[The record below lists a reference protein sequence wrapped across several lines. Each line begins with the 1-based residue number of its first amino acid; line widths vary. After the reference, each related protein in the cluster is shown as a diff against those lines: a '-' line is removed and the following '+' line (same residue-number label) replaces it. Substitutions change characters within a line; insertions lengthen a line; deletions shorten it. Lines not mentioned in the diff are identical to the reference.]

1 MAFDRQAALQAGYTE
16 EEIDSYL
23 QNQTEAPPPPAAT
36 TAAPGEVMEPPAPTT
51 VVTPAG
57 EGSIMPAV
65 ATGGLAAAG
74 AAVPA
79 AIGYGVAKYGGR
91 AMDVAKNMMQG
102 GGSSAAKIPTTMP
115 VNPAAINPAV
125 SPSYAAPSPQPA
137 AAPQQPG
144 AVRQGLQQ
152 GMEYAN
158 KIRQIAME
166 KVIQNAGAIGKAGMG
181 AAAMAT
187 PGNVGQKYNFPTSG
201 PMRGM
206 EINPQTGRPWTPQEL
221 SALGQ

>member
-1 MAFDRQAALQAGYTE
+1 MAFDKQAAIAAGYSE
-16 EEIDSYL
+16 QEIDAYL
-23 QNQTEAPPPPAAT
+23 QNQNEAPPPPPASAT
-36 TAAPGEVMEPPAPTT
+36 PGEPPAPTT

-57 EGSIMPAV
+57 EGNYMPGV
-65 ATGGLAAAG
+65 ATAGLGAAA

-79 AIGYGVAKYGGR
+79 AIGFGVGKYGGR
-91 AMDVAKNMMQG
+91 ALDIAKNALQG
-102 GGSSAAKIPTTMP
+102 GGSSAAAIPTTAP

-125 SPSYAAPSPQPA
+125 SPSYAAPAAQPA
-137 AAPQQPG
+137 PAPQQPG
-144 AVRQGLQQ
+144 AIRQGLQQ

-158 KIRQIAME
+158 KVRQLAME
-166 KVIQNAGAIGKAGMG
+166 KVIQNAGAIGKAGVG